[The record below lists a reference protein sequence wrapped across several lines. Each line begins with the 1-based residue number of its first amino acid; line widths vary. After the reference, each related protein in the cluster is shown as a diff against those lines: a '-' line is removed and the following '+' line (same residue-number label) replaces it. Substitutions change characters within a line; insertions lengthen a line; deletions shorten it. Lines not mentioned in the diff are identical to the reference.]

1 MITPGFT
8 PPNMNDRT
16 SVADVAASFHAK
28 YTAAHG
34 PHRFMT
40 KSSIRATLDRI
51 LHKLQLY
58 RRRAVTLNQG
68 LIYLYMEQS
77 ALRAADCEALFWR
90 AMTRIIQ
97 IENST
102 YELARKAVIEIP
114 CGAVRRYHP
123 RTMTRV
129 SRAPR
134 EQLTIAPYVCSHPD
148 KHGMDRLRCI
158 ARQFGV

>member
-1 MITPGFT
+1 MITPGFKLSG
-8 PPNMNDRT
+8 MNDRT
-16 SVADVAASFHAK
+16 NVADIAASFHTK
-28 YTAAHG
+28 YTADHG
-34 PHRFMT
+34 PHNFMT
-40 KSSIRATLDRI
+40 RSSIRTTLERI

-77 ALRAADCEALFWR
+77 ALRAVECEALFWR

-97 IENST
+97 IENSK

-114 CGAVRRYHP
+114 CGAIRRYHP

-134 EQLTIAPYVCSHPD
+134 KQLAIAPYVCSHPD
-148 KHGMDRLRCI
+148 QHGMDRLRCI